1 MFPFLLPH
9 LSLYS
14 LVSFIWENT
23 ETSNC
28 LHIGK
33 ILVENVGKV
42 VDTVWTTFT
51 AIQGVEPR
59 TRMCFAQRVE
69 VVIRRIKNGKGD

>member
-1 MFPFLLPH
+1 M
-9 LSLYS
+9 LYS
-14 LVSFIWENT
+14 LVSHTQENIG
-23 ETSNC
+23 NKK
-28 LHIGK
+28 LPPHGK

-59 TRMCFAQRVE
+59 TRMCVAQRVE